1 MPRNKPYNTNQ
12 VSWVTILRKNLCIPM
27 SQRTYSWKTEEVTKF
42 IDDIITIFEEG
53 EYVEK
58 MGSIIIFKHS
68 DNNIERNDIYDG
80 QQRLLTTVLILIVLG
95 WSNPKLKEA
104 IDGLLTIDTELDDL
118 TPQQTE
124 IKEKYNVEKLP
135 KIYCVDTDDMK
146 ALIHIFNNDNITWS
160 NFIGNLESFREYEDC
175 EEYICSECEN
185 SIISKKK
192 FINHIIKSHNY
203 SQPDGSS
210 ELYNALNEI
219 DLYIS
224 TKQYD
229 NKTLISL
236 RNFILNNIDIQHF
249 ECDDPE
255 YVARIFDW
263 ENNRGMKVEFLDII
277 KNTLLIK
284 ISPDKR
290 QIVYN
295 KWEELKRKVNKIYT
309 NFGVKLFN
317 LAIQLYNNHIVRKP
331 NPVKLFKSIINND
344 TYKELNKFFKIVE
357 KLFQI
362 MDKISDDRFGRLVNN
377 TSSNCLTWD
386 AYMFCL
392 LPIFYKTNNIDK
404 KLIKLMTKWYFRN
417 LQFKNR
423 SFNNISYSDEF
434 IKITNLVLENKD
446 YDYYKDI
453 KDCLV
458 KNKHESIIKQNYIRS
473 MKTME
478 FKKTKNATLLLLFL
492 ETCSNTDLHITPL
505 DLTLEHIYPRNDK
518 EKLTNHTLI
527 NNIGNLTL
535 LEGKNS
541 DNHHKGNSSL
551 GKKVYDEKKISY
563 EGSCSKIT
571 REIPLNFDCFT
582 EETIIERNNKIVES
596 LNRYTNY

>member
-1 MPRNKPYNTNQ
+1 MPRIKPYTTNQ
-12 VSWVTILRKNLCIPM
+12 ESWSKILQKNICIPM

-53 EYVEK
+53 KYVEK
-58 MGSIIIFKHS
+58 MGSIINFKHS
-68 DNNIERNDIYDG
+68 DDELNDIYDG
-80 QQRLLTTVLILIVLG
+80 QQRLLTTVLILIVIS
-95 WSNPKLKEA
+95 WSYPKLKEK
-104 IDGLLTIDTELDDL
+104 IDALLTIDTELDGL

-124 IKEKYNVEKLP
+124 IKEYYNVEKLP
-135 KIYCVDTDDMK
+135 KIYCVDPNDMK
-146 ALIHIFNNDNITWS
+146 ALIHIFNNDNITLS
-160 NFIGNLESFREYEDC
+160 NFIGNIESFGEYEDC
-175 EEYICSECEN
+175 EEYICSECGN
-185 SIISKKK
+185 KSTSKKT
-192 FINHIIKSHNY
+192 FTNHVIKLHDY

-210 ELYNALNEI
+210 ELYNALNNI
-219 DLYIS
+219 DMYLSIKKYN
-224 TKQYD
+224 KQ
-229 NKTLISL
+229 TLINL
-236 RNFILNNIDIQHF
+236 YNFMLNDIDIQYF
-249 ECDDPE
+249 ECKDSE
-255 YVARIFDW
+255 YVTRIFDW

-277 KNTLLIK
+277 KNNLLIK
-284 ISPDKR
+284 IPPDKR

-295 KWEELKRKVNKIYT
+295 RWEELKRKVNKIYT

-317 LAIQLYNNHIVRKP
+317 LAIQLYNNHIDRKP
-331 NPVKLFKSIINND
+331 NPDKLFKSIINDDD

-377 TSSNCLTWD
+377 TSSNCLCWD

-453 KDCLV
+453 ENCLV
-458 KNKHESIIKQNYIRS
+458 KNKDESIIEQNYIRS
-473 MKTME
+473 IKTME
-478 FKKTKNATLLLLFL
+478 FKQTKNATHLLLFL
-492 ETCSNTDLHITPL
+492 ETCINTDLHITPL
-505 DLTLEHIYPRNDK
+505 DLTLEHIYPMNDK

-541 DNHHKGNSSL
+541 DNNHKGNSSL
-551 GKKVYDEKKISY
+551 GKKTYDKKKLSY
-563 EGSCSKIT
+563 QGSCSKIT
-571 REIPLNFDCFT
+571 REIPLKFNCFT
-582 EETIIERNNKIVES
+582 EEAINERNKQIVKL